1 MLYYNTFMEKIKQSS
16 VAGTFYPANVNE
28 LRKQI
33 DSFKE
38 NNKNTYEVPARAV
51 IVPHAGLVFSGRLA
65 YEGISQLD
73 KNIKNIFIIAPAHRV
88 GFSGLGLSSFDFWE
102 TPLGK
107 IELNQQIIQELN
119 EKFGADYQDD
129 AIAPEHAIEIE
140 VPIIQSVFD
149 NVKIVP
155 ILVGNATP
163 DKIEE
168 IFSYYYQNPE
178 NGFIISSDLSH
189 YLKHEDAVKID
200 TFTAQLI
207 ENGICENFT
216 PNNACGVVGILGLIK
231 FANKNR
237 FSLIRIDTTNSS
249 SVTGD
254 TSKVVG
260 YGTWFLFEGEKN
272 TFLKEYYS
280 DFILDLCKRSLNAQ
294 FDSGRLEVKF
304 PKVFAEGGACFVTL
318 EKNNQLRGCI
328 GSIIPHRSL
337 IEDIVINAQHA
348 AFKDYRFNPVTK
360 EEIPELQIA
369 VSLLSIPQK
378 ISFKDEV
385 DLMEQIRP
393 YNDGIIIR
401 DGNHQ
406 SVYLP
411 SVWEQLPDKK
421 DFLRSLKV
429 KAGLAPDYFSN
440 NFEAYRFE
448 TVYIK

>member
-1 MLYYNTFMEKIKQSS
+1 MEKIKQSS
-16 VAGTFYPANVNE
+16 VAGTFYPADVNE

-33 DSFKE
+33 NSFKE

-51 IVPHAGLVFSGRLA
+51 IVPHAGLIFSGRLA

-107 IELNQQIIQELN
+107 IEINTEITKELK
-119 EKFGADYQDD
+119 ERFGADYQDD

-149 NVKIVP
+149 NVNIVP

-168 IFSYYYQNPE
+168 IISYYYQNPE
-178 NGFIISSDLSH
+178 NGFIVSSDLSH
-189 YLKHEDAVKID
+189 YQKHEDAVKID

-231 FANKNR
+231 FANKNK

-280 DFILDLCKRSLNAQ
+280 DFILNLCKRSLNAQ

-378 ISFKDEV
+378 ISFKDEE

-393 YNDGIIIR
+393 FKDGIIIR

>member
-1 MLYYNTFMEKIKQSS
+1 MEKIKQSS

-155 ILVGNATP
+155 VLVGNATP

-231 FANKNR
+231 FANKNK

-448 TVYIK
+448 TIYIK

>member
-16 VAGTFYPANVNE
+16 VAGTFYPADVNE

-33 DSFKE
+33 NSFKE

-51 IVPHAGLVFSGRLA
+51 IVPHAGLIFSGRLA

-107 IELNQQIIQELN
+107 IEINTEITKELK
-119 EKFGADYQDD
+119 ERFGADYQDD

-149 NVKIVP
+149 NVNIVP

-168 IFSYYYQNPE
+168 IISYYYQNPE
-178 NGFIISSDLSH
+178 NGFIVSSDLSH
-189 YLKHEDAVKID
+189 YQKHEDAVKID

-231 FANKNR
+231 FANKNK

-280 DFILDLCKRSLNAQ
+280 DFILNLCKRSLNAQ

-378 ISFKDEV
+378 ISFKDEE

-393 YNDGIIIR
+393 FKDGIIIR